1 MVSQNLS
8 IQKIPKA
15 KQLIVVTTSN
25 WQSVSGS
32 FGFLKK
38 TIKIIG

>member
-8 IQKIPKA
+8 IQKISKA

-25 WQSVSGS
+25 WQSVSGKLW
-32 FGFLKK
+32 FFEKDNQNNW
-38 TIKIIG
+38 